1 VDLYE
6 GTGGGTGAARQGIGD
21 ANQRIDF
28 YLCAE
33 TSLNSAHPWALD
45 LLAPITAGGSSFP

>member
-33 TSLNSAHPWALD
+33 TSLNSPHPWALD